1 MAKTNSG
8 LVAYCKAQVGKPYWM
23 GTFGQTA
30 CNALYQQKKAQ
41 YPDYYTAKDFEKQF
55 GQRVHDCVGLIKG
68 YLWSDTPTS
77 APKYNANQD
86 VGADGMFKKCTVSG
100 KISTFQKIP
109 GQCVF
114 KGTDSKKSH
123 IGVYVGN
130 DTVIEAKG
138 HKYGVVCSNITDNWK
153 YWGQCCWIEND
164 SVAPQPTPTPVP
176 VSQAYTGEFPT
187 LPSRGYFKKGDKG
200 KEVVKLQNL
209 LMWISPG
216 CLPKYGADGDYGNET
231 YNAVKVC
238 QNILRVK
245 VDGLYGKV
253 TQVAAKAY
261 RK

>member
-8 LVAYCKAQVGKPYWM
+8 LVDYCIAQTGKPYWY
-23 GTFGQTA
+23 GTYGQTSS
-30 CNALYQQKKAQ
+30 NALLKQKRSQ
-41 YPDYYTAKDFEKQF
+41 YPEYYTAKDFESQF
-55 GQRVHDCVGLIKG
+55 GKRVHDCVGLIKG

-77 APKYNANQD
+77 APKYNASQD
-86 VGADGMFKKCTVSG
+86 VGADTLFNKCTVSG
-100 KISTFQKIP
+100 KISTFKKIP

-114 KGTDSKKSH
+114 KGTDKKKNH
-123 IGVYVGN
+123 VGVYIGN

-138 HKYGVVCSNITDNWK
+138 HKYGVIRSKLSDDWK

-164 SVAPQPTPTPVP
+164 IVTPQPEP
-176 VSQAYTGEFPT
+176 VSQAYLGEFPT

-216 CLPKYGADGDYGNET
+216 CLPKYGADGVLGPEGI
-231 YNAVKVC
+231 NAIKVC

-245 VDGLYGKV
+245 VDGLWGKASQ
-253 TQVAAKAY
+253 TAAKAY